1 MLKVF
6 PCSTTHCLLSFIGT
20 TLAEDLQAASK
31 TAGGR
36 RRQRWFWPTSRV
48 SEEPKSYKLFLAHLP
63 TGAPQPVGLNPRSS
77 SFALSVARVRC
88 REPQVMRRRDCQTWK
103 KMLQGW
109 GAASSPGVQSFHHAG
124 FELIWEPPLFTGT
137 IEVSNDIQV
146 IIL

>member
-6 PCSTTHCLLSFIGT
+6 PCSTTHCLLSFMGT

-31 TAGGR
+31 IAGGR

-48 SEEPKSYKLFLAHLP
+48 SEEPKSYKLFLAHLS

-88 REPQVMRRRDCQTWK
+88 RELRLWGEGTVRHERRCFKAEVQPAPQVSNHFIM
-103 KMLQGW
+103 
-109 GAASSPGVQSFHHAG
+109 PGLNWFG
-124 FELIWEPPLFTGT
+124 NPLSLMVPLKFQM
-137 IEVSNDIQV
+137 ISKW
-146 IIL
+146 